1 MYEIVHNII
10 MYSVCCL
17 IMKAK
22 DLTSYTAKIFV
33 CLLVDYLI
41 SKEMK
46 MMMDLHP
53 PPPLKKKRGKKD
65 NNNNKK

>member
-1 MYEIVHNII
+1 
-10 MYSVCCL
+10 
-17 IMKAK
+17 MKAK

-53 PPPLKKKRGKKD
+53 PPPQKKRGKKD
-65 NNNNKK
+65 NNNKK